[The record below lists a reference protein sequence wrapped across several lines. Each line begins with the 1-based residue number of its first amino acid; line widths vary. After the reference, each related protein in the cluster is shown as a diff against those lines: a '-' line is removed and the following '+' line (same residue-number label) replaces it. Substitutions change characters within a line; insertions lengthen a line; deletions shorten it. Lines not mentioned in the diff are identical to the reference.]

1 MLAAE
6 ISVESPDFG
15 HLEPIVDATVSEL
28 ERAGVAE
35 KPKVAVAD
43 AGYWHQEQM
52 DSLAAAGIHVVIP
65 PDAGKRKGA
74 RPGWQGGHR
83 NRGIRSRAFTA
94 GAQDELDVR
103 RAPRPRRGCRST
115 RPTTVA
121 AASSPPRLQPRPPP
135 RSGGARRPQSA
146 VGGALPAL
154 ARERHG
160 RSRSSRSTPTRPTAK
175 RSTNELPWAWIVGD
189 HFHLVRGANSAV
201 DSVRRARQREA
212 GSRRPKGARRSG
224 QWARWRP
231 ELYAAATACSMPGTT
246 TRAAAALSTV
256 RARSRGSRGVGAQG
270 GLRQVHRAPDRYD
283 ATPTLALGSRHGA
296 RERPRDVPINCGGWM
311 PRGPESQ
318 ASLPARRTSV
328 TQNGKLSS

>member
-1 MLAAE
+1 MGRGRLRDR
-6 ISVESPDFG
+6 SFNVG
-15 HLEPIVDATVSEL
+15 H
-28 ERAGVAE
+28 G
-35 KPKVAVAD
+35 
-43 AGYWHQEQM
+43 
-52 DSLAAAGIHVVIP
+52 
-65 PDAGKRKGA
+65 GA
-74 RPGWQGGHR
+74 RLCRSVGARDEPRLSVQAPRCRRGARRGHAPPTAQRDRPVPLEVVDDRLARGGR
-83 NRGIRSRAFTA
+83 RLPRARRR
-94 GAQDELDVR
+94 QDELDAR
-103 RAPRPRRGCRST
+103 RAARPRRGCRST

-121 AASSPPRLQPRPPP
+121 AASSPPRLRPRPPP
-135 RSGGARRPQSA
+135 RGGGARRPQSA

-189 HFHLVRGANSAV
+189 HFHLVRGAKSAV

-212 GSRRPKGARRSG
+212 GSRRPKGVRRSG

-270 GLRQVHRAPDRYD
+270 GLPPGPPCTRSLRRRA
-283 ATPTLALGSRHGA
+283 
-296 RERPRDVPINCGGWM
+296 
-311 PRGPESQ
+311 
-318 ASLPARRTSV
+318 
-328 TQNGKLSS
+328 